1 MCAVRLVT
9 QPCLTLCE
17 AMDCSP
23 PCSFVHGDSPSEKTR
38 VGCHALLQGNNIYFS
53 QYGGWKVPAGLVSG
67 EGSLPG
73 LQMGLFTVS
82 AHGGKQR
89 KEGTTFMSLF

>member
-1 MCAVRLVT
+1 MLAD
-9 QPCLTLCE
+9 P
-17 AMDCSP
+17 
-23 PCSFVHGDSPSEKTR
+23 
-38 VGCHALLQGNNIYFS
+38 
-53 QYGGWKVPAGLVSG
+53 VSG
-67 EGSLPG
+67 EGTLPG

>member
-1 MCAVRLVT
+1 MVCFKYILVISGHYINYHRLDG
-9 QPCLTLCE
+9 L
-17 AMDCSP
+17 
-23 PCSFVHGDSPSEKTR
+23 
-38 VGCHALLQGNNIYFS
+38 NNIYFS